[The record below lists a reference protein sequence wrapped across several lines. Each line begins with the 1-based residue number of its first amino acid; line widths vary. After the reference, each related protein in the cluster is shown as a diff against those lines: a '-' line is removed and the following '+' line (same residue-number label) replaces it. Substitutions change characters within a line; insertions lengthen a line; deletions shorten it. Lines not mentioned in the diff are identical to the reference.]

1 MFRSNSTWKY
11 KKNKL
16 DANSPRES
24 HKEFIKKQ
32 WILTSQ
38 QRFRSDIHVVFTEDV
53 NKIALSANDDKR
65 I

>member
-1 MFRSNSTWKY
+1 MFRSNSTGKY

-16 DANSPRES
+16 DANSLRES

-32 WILTSQ
+32 WILKSQ
-38 QRFRSDIHVVFTEDV
+38 QRFRSDIHDVFTEDV
-53 NKIALSANDDKR
+53 NKIALSASDDKR